1 MAIPLSQLA
10 TAGQQQAPQSTQA
23 SLASMVPQPQL
34 PQTQPVMPQ
43 AGQPAMPQTG
53 QSGNPIESAY
63 FDRLANDYEGLKAE
77 YASLTDNEGKNT
89 TDGGRILNTD
99 DAREMS
105 PEYRMDR
112 TRSADVHEPSS
123 AFVKQMY
130 AEKLMQDTP
139 PGQHNTVV
147 FTAGGTG
154 AGKTTGL
161 QEAQKVNQN
170 IQNAEIVYDTNM
182 NSFESADKKVQ
193 QALKAGRN
201 ASIIYTYRDPVEALE
216 NGALTRAS
224 RMEAEMGTGRTVPI
238 DEHFKTHAGSREVM
252 EQLQAK
258 YGDDHRFHMMVI
270 DNSRGKGNAAVV
282 SGLDKLPKLDHT
294 VVRKGLND
302 ALESQYKSG
311 KISRAI
317 YEGTR
322 GNAR

>member
-10 TAGQQQAPQSTQA
+10 AAGQPQAAPQGAEPTQA
-23 SLASMVPQPQL
+23 SLASLVPQPML
-34 PQTQPVMPQ
+34 PQVPS
-43 AGQPAMPQTG
+43 
-53 QSGNPIESAY
+53 QSDNPIEQAY
-63 FDRLANDYEGLKAE
+63 FERLSNDYTGLANE
-77 YASLTDNEGKNT
+77 YAALPS

-105 PEYRMDR
+105 PEYRADR

-130 AEKLMQDTP
+130 AEKLSKPTP
-139 PGQHNTVV
+139 SGKDNTVL

-161 QEAQKVNQN
+161 QEAQKVSQG
-170 IQNAEIVYDTNM
+170 IRDAEMVYDTNM
-182 NSFESADKKVQ
+182 NTFESADKKIQ
-193 QALKAGRN
+193 QALKAGRK
-201 ASIIYTYRDPVEALE
+201 IGVVYTYRDPVEAME
-216 NGALTRAS
+216 GGALKRAS

-238 DEHFKTHAGSREVM
+238 DEHFKTHMGSREVM
-252 EQLQAK
+252 DQLQQK

-270 DNSRGKGNAAVV
+270 DNSRGPGNATVV
-282 SGLDKLPKLDHT
+282 SGLDKLPRLDHNE
-294 VVRKGLND
+294 VRKGLSD
-302 ALESQYKSG
+302 ALEKAYRSGSISQ
-311 KISRAI
+311 AI

>member
-10 TAGQQQAPQSTQA
+10 AAGQQQAAPQGAMPTQA
-23 SLASMVPQPQL
+23 SLASLVPQPTL
-34 PQTQPVMPQ
+34 PQV
-43 AGQPAMPQTG
+43 AN
-53 QSGNPIESAY
+53 QSDNPIEQAY
-63 FDRLANDYEGLKAE
+63 FDRLANDYTGLASE
-77 YASLTDNEGKNT
+77 YAALPS

-105 PEYRMDR
+105 PEYRADR

-130 AEKLMQDTP
+130 AEKLSNPTP
-139 PGQHNTVV
+139 PGKDNTVL

-161 QEAQKVNQN
+161 QEAQKVSQG
-170 IQNAEIVYDTNM
+170 IRDAEMVYDTNM
-182 NSFESADKKVQ
+182 NTFESADKKIQ
-193 QALKAGRN
+193 QALKAGRKVG
-201 ASIIYTYRDPVEALE
+201 IVYTYRDPVEAME
-216 NGALTRAS
+216 GGALKRAS

-238 DEHFKTHAGSREVM
+238 DEHFKTHMGSREVM
-252 EQLQAK
+252 DRLQEK

-270 DNSRGKGNAAVV
+270 DNSRGPGNATVV
-282 SGLDKLPKLDHT
+282 SGLDKLPRLDHNE
-294 VVRKGLND
+294 VRKGLND
-302 ALESQYKSG
+302 ALEKAYRSGSISQ
-311 KISRAI
+311 AI

>member
-43 AGQPAMPQTG
+43 AGQPAPTG
-53 QSGNPIESAY
+53 QSATIESAY
-63 FDRLANDYEGLKAE
+63 FDRLQNDYPGLAAE
-77 YASLTDNEGKNT
+77 YSQLPSTDN
-89 TDGGRILNTD
+89 GRILNTD

-130 AEKLMQDTP
+130 AEKLSQDTP
-139 PGQHNTVV
+139 PGKHNSVV

-182 NSFESADKKVQ
+182 NSFDSADKKIQ

-216 NGALTRAS
+216 NGALKRAS

-238 DEHFKTHAGSREVM
+238 DEHFKTHVGSREVM
-252 EQLQAK
+252 ERLQDK

-270 DNSRGKGNAAVV
+270 DNSRGPGNAAVV

-302 ALESQYKSG
+302 ALESQFKSG

>member
-1 MAIPLSQLA
+1 MAIPLADLA
-10 TAGQQQAPQSTQA
+10 AAGQQQAQPQAATTQGTLA
-23 SLASMVPQPQL
+23 SLVPQPTL
-34 PQTQPVMPQ
+34 P
-43 AGQPAMPQTG
+43 G
-53 QSGNPIESAY
+53 QSGNPIEAAY
-63 FDRLANDYEGLKAE
+63 FDRLSNDYTGLAAE
-77 YASLTDNEGKNT
+77 YGALPS

-112 TRSADVHEPSS
+112 TRSADVHEPAS

-130 AEKLMQDTP
+130 AEKLSQDTP
-139 PGQHNTVV
+139 PGKENMVL

-161 QEAQKVNQN
+161 QEAAKVSRN

-182 NSFESADKKVQ
+182 NTFDSADKKIK
-193 QALKAGRN
+193 QALDAGRN
-201 ASIIYTYRDPVEALE
+201 IGIVYTYRDPVEAME
-216 NGALTRAS
+216 NGALKRAN

-238 DEHFKTHAGSREVM
+238 DEHFKTHIGSREVM
-252 EQLQAK
+252 DRLQDK

-270 DNSRGKGNAAVV
+270 DNSRGPGNASVV

-294 VVRKGLND
+294 AVRKGLND
-302 ALESQYKSG
+302 VLENAYRSG
-311 KISRAI
+311 KISQAI